1 MIKKEWREP
10 YDPPRGECFS
20 IRCCVDML
28 EDFSKEKVEGIEVG
42 PDLTPREDDDFHPGS
57 L

>member
-20 IRCCVDML
+20 VRCCVDML
-28 EDFSKEKVEGIEVG
+28 EDFSKERLEGIEAG
-42 PDLTPREDDDFHPGS
+42 PDLTPRDEDLFPD
-57 L
+57 LR

>member
-10 YDPPRGECFS
+10 YDPPRGECLLIHRGIS
-20 IRCCVDML
+20 VL
-28 EDFSKEKVEGIEVG
+28 NDFSTEEFGDPEPG
-42 PDLTPREDDDFHPGS
+42 PDLTPRENIRPDI